1 MNYRQAAKYTMSGLA
16 SSVLAVMLVTGC
28 GKSQEKAAATMER
41 MAPQEIDGWKMSEK
55 PEVYDR
61 QSIFDYIDGAGEVYL
76 AYNLAEVTVFH
87 YSKPDNPDVTAE
99 VFDMGSDEDAYGVF
113 SHAREDEV
121 PGIGQGYEYR
131 GGVLFFWKGKYYV
144 SAVTDKETPESKEA
158 VFALAKD
165 IAGRIP
171 EMGSRPKLVDVLPRD
186 SLIPFSVRYFHVN
199 SILSYHYYM
208 SEENVLKL
216 NKGTRAVLAQYQ
228 PGSTYLLCIE
238 YPDAAAATDASV
250 NFTTHY
256 LPEAKETGSAQ
267 TEEGKWTEIQVE
279 GKYVIVVMD
288 APDEQSGQVLL
299 ATCAVNVKKLEE

>member
-1 MNYRQAAKYTMSGLA
+1 MMPALA
-16 SSVLAVMLVTGC
+16 SAALMVALVTGC
-28 GKSQEKAAATMER
+28 GKKQEREAAVMDR
-41 MAPQEIDGWKMSEK
+41 MAPQEIDGWKMAGE
-55 PEVYDR
+55 PETFDG
-61 QSIFDYIDGAGEVYL
+61 QNIFDYIDGAGEVYL
-76 AYNLAEVTVFH
+76 AYNMAEATVFH
-87 YSKPDNPDVTAE
+87 YSKPDFPDVTAE

-113 SHAREDEV
+113 THAREEET

-165 IAGRIP
+165 IASRISD
-171 EMGSRPKLVDVLPRD
+171 MGSIPKLVDVLPKD

-208 SEENVLKL
+208 SEDNVLKL
-216 NKGTRAVLAQYQ
+216 NKATRAVLAQYE
-228 PGSTYLLCIE
+228 PDSTYLLCIE
-238 YPDAAAATDASV
+238 YPDDAAATDASV

-267 TEEGKWTEIQVE
+267 TAEGKWTEIQVE
-279 GKYVIVVMD
+279 GKYVVVVMD

-299 ATCAVNVKKLEE
+299 ATCVDNVKMQE